1 MRRLLQRGG
10 AEIDPLAYS
19 ADGRSFNFEAPLR
32 LPLPVGSYVLLEDEE
47 GRSYLGQVLQKEI
60 INRDGAQVSLE
71 LDDDVDQTIDG
82 GRVAGVSAR
91 VKLRYVQG
99 TGDLLV
105 RVDGEKMSGTRPT
118 DVFRD
123 ADLTAAG
130 AELVSAYL
138 GGRDS
143 SQARL
148 EIGITE
154 IAGAQAPATMRPK
167 GFGRHTFLCG
177 QSGSGKTFALG
188 VLLEQLLL
196 ETDLRLLVIDPNG
209 DFSRLGELQT
219 NAAINSTR
227 ANPYGRTELAD
238 VRRRY
243 KEAAS
248 RVQLLGARAEHGAD
262 PLRIR
267 FSELGPEAQG
277 AVLKLDP
284 LADREEFSAYWRFIE
299 TLPGTRYS
307 LADVRAF
314 SGGVLTEHARQI
326 ALRIENLG
334 VADWDL
340 WASADEPSLVDTLDS
355 DWRALVVD
363 ISDLAHAEEQAV
375 TVTTILE
382 HLWRRREDRNPVL
395 VAIDEAHTVCPA
407 EPTSKLQ
414 EASAA
419 HVVRIAGEGRKYG
432 LHLLVATQRPA
443 KIHPNVLS
451 QCDNLVLMRMNSA
464 ADLAGIAETF
474 SFAPESMLA
483 QAPYFDQG
491 ETLLAGGIVNRPTV
505 ARFGGRLSPEGGGD
519 VPATWA

>member
-1 MRRLLQRGG
+1 LLQRGG
-10 AEIDPLAYS
+10 PDIDPLAYS
-19 ADGRSFNFEAPLR
+19 ADGRSFSFEAPLR
-32 LPLPVGSYVLLEDEE
+32 LPLPVGSYVLLEDED

-60 INRDGAQVSLE
+60 INRDGAQISLE
-71 LDDDVDQTIDG
+71 LDDDDDQAIDG

-105 RVDGEKMSGTRPT
+105 RVDGKKMSGTRPT
-118 DVFRD
+118 DVFR
-123 ADLTAAG
+123 
-130 AELVSAYL
+130 V
-138 GGRDS
+138 
-143 SQARL
+143 
-148 EIGITE
+148 TE
-154 IAGAQAPATMRPK
+154 IAGEQSPATMRPK

-188 VLLEQLLL
+188 VLLEQLLM
-196 ETDLRLLVIDPNG
+196 ETELRLLVIDPNG
-209 DFSRLGELQT
+209 DFSRLGEVQT
-219 NAAINSTR
+219 NAAINSSR

-248 RVQLLGARAEHGAD
+248 RVQLLGARVEHGAD

-267 FSELGPEAQG
+267 FSDLGPEAQG

-307 LADVRAF
+307 LADVRTF

-355 DWRALVVD
+355 DWRAFVVD
-363 ISDLAHAEEQAV
+363 ISDLAQAEEQAV

-382 HLWRRREDRNPVL
+382 HLWRRREDRNPAL
-395 VAIDEAHTVCPA
+395 VAIDEAHTACPA

-414 EASAA
+414 EAS
-419 HVVRIAGEGRKYG
+419 
-432 LHLLVATQRPA
+432 
-443 KIHPNVLS
+443 
-451 QCDNLVLMRMNSA
+451 MRLRSSASA
-464 ADLAGIAETF
+464 ACLSLSRFVSQKLSRYACR
-474 SFAPESMLA
+474 S
-483 QAPYFDQG
+483 
-491 ETLLAGGIVNRPTV
+491 VRPS
-505 ARFGGRLSPEGGGD
+505 GR
-519 VPATWA
+519 TR